1 MKQRSIPLR
10 GRLTAGVLAGAAA
23 LALAACSSTSSSS
36 TAGTTSSASSSSAAG
51 SSASGGAS
59 LPSVIP
65 VAYVGDQTGAAGYVG
80 VQLLKGM
87 QLRLDQLNAS
97 HFLGNSTIQLTVKD
111 TQSNQQNAISLMNQ
125 VASSNALAVIGPL
138 LSNEGLATEPIAA
151 KAGLPYLEAV
161 NEDEQILT
169 MGNNIYRTT
178 VSQFQYNPLTIP
190 YLQKNN
196 VTSVAMVYDSDNPT
210 LVQVGT
216 QQYPGLLKKANMK
229 LVSSDGIPIAD
240 TNVASLASKIAG
252 ENPGAVGLMVIGPQ
266 NPDLITALRNDG
278 YKGII
283 FGETAMQAGALKPA
297 GALANGVVYPMDYTP
312 DLTYPTSQAF
322 TKAFEA
328 ANPGTTPNAY
338 DAEGY
343 DTMTFL
349 ANAIKDAPAATR
361 AGLLKGMAA
370 VAAKGFDGAVG
381 PLKWFGTGNK
391 NVTTPGVL
399 VKWENGKET
408 IAALG

>member
-10 GRLTAGVLAGAAA
+10 GRVTAGALAGVVA
-23 LALAACSSTSSSS
+23 LSLAACSSTSSSS
-36 TAGTTSSASSSSAAG
+36 SSSSAPSG
-51 SSASGGAS
+51 SSAATGSGHFPAT
-59 LPSVIP
+59 IP

-80 VQLLKGM
+80 VQLLEGM
-87 QLRLDQLNAS
+87 QLRINELDAS
-97 HFLGNSTIQLTVKD
+97 HFFGSSTIQLTVKD

-125 VASSNALAVIGPL
+125 VASSNALAVVGPL

-151 KAGLPYLEAV
+151 RAGLPYLEAV
-161 NEDEQILT
+161 NEDEQVLT

-178 VSQFQYNPLTIP
+178 VSQLQYNPLTIP
-190 YLQKNN
+190 YLQKNG
-196 VTSVAMVYDSDNPT
+196 VKSVAMVYDSDNPT

-216 QQYPGLLKKANMK
+216 QQYPGLLKQANMS

-312 DLTYPTSQAF
+312 SLTYPTSQAF

-328 ANPGTTPNAY
+328 AYPGTTPNAY

-349 ANAIKDAPAATR
+349 ANAIKDAPAVTR

-370 VAAKGFDGAVG
+370 VAAKGFSGAVG
-381 PLKWFGTGNK
+381 PLKWFGPGNK
-391 NVTTPGVL
+391 NVSTPGVL
-399 VKWENGKET
+399 VKWENGQET

>member
-1 MKQRSIPLR
+1 MKPPSKRLRS
-10 GRLTAGVLAGAAA
+10 RLTVGALVGVTA
-23 LALAACSSTSSSS
+23 LSLAACS
-36 TAGTTSSASSSSAAG
+36 TTSSAAG
-51 SSASGGAS
+51 SGSGSGGGPAAAGKTAS
-59 LPSVIP
+59 FPSTIP

-80 VQLLKGM
+80 VQLLQGM
-87 QLRLDQLNAS
+87 QLRIDEL
-97 HFLGNSTIQLTVKD
+97 NSTHAFGSSKLQLSVHD

-161 NEDEQILT
+161 NEDEQVLT
-169 MGNNIYRTT
+169 MGDNIFRTT
-178 VSQFQYNPLTIP
+178 VSQLLYNPLTIP
-190 YLQKNN
+190 YLQKHG
-196 VTSVAMVYDSDNPT
+196 VRSVAMVYDSDNPT

-216 QQYPGLLKKANMK
+216 QQYPSLLKKAHMS

-278 YKGII
+278 YKGTI

-297 GALANGVVYPMDYTP
+297 GSLANGVVYPMDYTP
-312 DLTYPTSQAF
+312 GLTYPSSQAF

-328 ANPGTTPNAY
+328 AHPGATPNAY
-338 DAEGY
+338 NAEGY
-343 DTMTFL
+343 DTITFL
-349 ANAIKDAPAATR
+349 AKAIKAASAPTR
-361 AGLLKGMAA
+361 AGLLAGMQ
-370 VAAKGFDGAVG
+370 VAASAGFAGAVG
-381 PLKWFGTGNK
+381 PLKWFGPGDK

-399 VKWENGKET
+399 VKWENGAET
-408 IAALG
+408 VAALG